1 MTVHQAAETAPA
13 AADHGQSDHGQA
25 GRGQSGR
32 DQSGQDLAELAGIGM
47 VTVPEVWPPLD
58 QPANPFTV
66 PAPPGD
72 VTGTP
77 GPRPPAPERSW
88 PQQFAVLL
96 TETLAGARP
105 VQQILPLL
113 AKRGSLQLHRLLPL
127 FGDGHRPR
135 VLRVLTTMPSRDVV
149 EMTMVVLTGS
159 RARALAVRLE
169 RAADAE
175 PGRPGRP
182 GKLGGGWLCTDIE
195 AG

>member
-1 MTVHQAAETAPA
+1 MSVHQAAETAPA
-13 AADHGQSDHGQA
+13 DERDPADHDPAAD
-25 GRGQSGR
+25 R
-32 DQSGQDLAELAGIGM
+32 DLAGIGL

-58 QPANPFTV
+58 AVPHEFPAPAAEAG
-66 PAPPGD
+66 APPG
-72 VTGTP
+72 G
-77 GPRPPAPERSW
+77 RPPAPEPSW

-96 TETLAGARP
+96 AETLAGARP

-113 AKRGSLQLHRLLPL
+113 AKRGSVQLHRLLPL

-149 EMTMVVLTGS
+149 EMTMVVLTGQ

-169 RAADAE
+169 RAAVTDAT
-175 PGRPGRP
+175 RPGRP
-182 GKLGGGWLCTDIE
+182 GKRGSGWLCTDIE

>member
-1 MTVHQAAETAPA
+1 MSVHQAAETAPA
-13 AADHGQSDHGQA
+13 DDRGPADRD
-25 GRGQSGR
+25 RGDR
-32 DQSGQDLAELAGIGM
+32 DLAGIGL

-58 QPANPFTV
+58 TV
-66 PAPPGD
+66 QHQFPAPAAE
-72 VTGTP
+72 TGAAF
-77 GPRPPAPERSW
+77 GGRPPAPERSW

-96 TETLAGARP
+96 AETLAGARP

-113 AKRGSLQLHRLLPL
+113 AKRGSVQLPRLLPL

-149 EMTMVVLTGS
+149 EMTMVVLTGQ

-169 RAADAE
+169 RAGDTDAS
-175 PGRPGRP
+175 RPGRP